1 MKYNS
6 KPSHINQ
13 LSENGTVL
21 NKAFIIDGYDIVKR
35 LLSIQRIDPNLY
47 VKNSIT
53 HLVSAITNFNLN
65 IINLLLDYYGDNIE
79 SQKWQLD

>member
-1 MKYNS
+1 MKYYS
-6 KPSHINQ
+6 KPSYINQ

-21 NKAFIIDGYDIVKR
+21 NKAVIIDGYDIVKR